1 MGGERSNDSLRTVMK
16 DGLLLFKSWYAKM
29 SRKRAEDGVSEEFQV
44 KVTVPLMTQEAG
56 LSRMIFGVID
66 ATFSI

>member
-1 MGGERSNDSLRTVMK
+1 
-16 DGLLLFKSWYAKM
+16 M

-56 LSRMIFGVID
+56 LILMIFGVID
-66 ATFSI
+66 ATFSVKDRTKSFS